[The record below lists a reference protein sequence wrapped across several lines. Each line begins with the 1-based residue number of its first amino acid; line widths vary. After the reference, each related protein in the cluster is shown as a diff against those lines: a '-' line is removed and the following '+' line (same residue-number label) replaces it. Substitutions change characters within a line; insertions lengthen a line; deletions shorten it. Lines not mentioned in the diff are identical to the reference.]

1 MRVCPRCGARYTG
14 EARFCSHDGEA
25 TQELLPSDSGDPL
38 LGTVV
43 DGRYRVEAVIG
54 EGGMGVVYGVTH
66 VTLGKRFALKVL
78 RRDYARDETVVERFV
93 REAQAATSIGHESIV
108 DIHDFGRLPDASTY
122 FVMELLEGETLT
134 ARIRRGPLEPEEM
147 LRTTRQ
153 IASALS
159 AAHASGIVHRDLK
172 PDNVHLVPRG
182 NDPPTV
188 KVLDFGIA
196 KVGGAHGKL
205 TRTGTVFGTPY
216 YMSPEQAAGQSVD
229 GRTDVYAL
237 GVLVYEMLTGQV
249 PFDGDTFMGILSK
262 QMFEAPPSLVASGID
277 PGLAEAVSRALAKRP
292 EERTPTM
299 EALVDDLEAA
309 MAGESLVPRGG
320 PGSRPAPAA
329 TSPAA
334 PERRRTGLLLSGAA
348 LALFGTFA
356 GGLALYVRGQ
366 EPRPVAPRT
375 PATSA
380 RRVLPKPPPRA

>member
-14 EARFCSHDGEA
+14 EARFCSHDGEP
-25 TQELLPSDSGDPL
+25 TQELLPSDTGDPL

-43 DGRYRVEAVIG
+43 DGRYRIDARLG

-66 VTLGKRFALKVL
+66 VSLGKRFALKVL

-93 REAQAATSIGHESIV
+93 REARAASSIGHPSIV

-134 ARIRRGPLEPEEM
+134 ARIRRGALAPEET
-147 LRTTRQ
+147 LHVVRQ

-172 PDNVHLVPRG
+172 PDNVHLVTRG
-182 NDPPTV
+182 DDALTV

-237 GVLVYEMLTGQV
+237 GVIAFEMLTGHV

-262 QMFEAPPSLVASGID
+262 QMFEAPPSLVASG
-277 PGLAEAVSRALAKRP
+277 
-292 EERTPTM
+292 
-299 EALVDDLEAA
+299 
-309 MAGESLVPRGG
+309 
-320 PGSRPAPAA
+320 
-329 TSPAA
+329 
-334 PERRRTGLLLSGAA
+334 
-348 LALFGTFA
+348 
-356 GGLALYVRGQ
+356 
-366 EPRPVAPRT
+366 
-375 PATSA
+375 
-380 RRVLPKPPPRA
+380 